1 VTGGVFLQAV
11 ISGLS
16 TGAVYGL
23 VGLGFTLVWSLTRVL
38 ALAHGD
44 VVVASALIAVL
55 AVIGRTPVASSPGL
69 GYSVLLVLLTLVA
82 GVLLALLT
90 YAVAVRPFL
99 DRSRRSDDVLG
110 WVAGTV
116 TAGLVIRTALGL
128 ALPAAAYAVPDALHL
143 DSLNRSGVVDLP
155 GGTTV
160 TVRSFAVFGVAVV
173 VAFATDGFIRRS
185 RVGRGMR
192 AVAEDVDAA
201 ALCGVDVERL
211 VVAAF
216 AIAGLLA
223 AIAAL
228 LDAPAHS
235 VAVDSGALLGL
246 SGAAAALLGRL
257 GSPRGA
263 VVGGLALGVGQQ
275 LIANW
280 SHLGADWAATFPLA
294 VLVTVVAVRPAGLR
308 AGRQVAVE

>member
-16 TGAVYGL
+16 IGAVYGL

-44 VVVASALIAVL
+44 VVVASALVAVL

-128 ALPAAAYAVPDALHL
+128 AAAYAVPDALHL

>member
-1 VTGGVFLQAV
+1 MTGGVFLQAV

-16 TGAVYGL
+16 IGAVYGL

-44 VVVASALIAVL
+44 VVVGSVLVAVL
-55 AVIGRTPVASSPGL
+55 VVVGRTPVASSPGV
-69 GYSVLLVLLTLVA
+69 GHSVLLVVLTVLA
-82 GVLLALLT
+82 GVALALLT

-143 DSLNRSGVVDLP
+143 DRITSSGVVDLP
-155 GGTTV
+155 GGATV
-160 TVRSFAVFGVAVV
+160 TVRSFAVFAVAVI
-173 VAFATDGFIRRS
+173 VATATDWFIRRS
-185 RVGRGMR
+185 RIGRGMR
-192 AVAEDVDAA
+192 AVADDVDAA
-201 ALCGVDVERL
+201 AICGVDVERL
-211 VVAAF
+211 VVVAF
-216 AIAGLLA
+216 ALAGFLA
-223 AIAAL
+223 AVAAL
-228 LDAPAHS
+228 LDAPAHA

-246 SGAAAALLGRL
+246 SGAAAALLGKL

-263 VVGGLALGVGQQ
+263 VFGGLVLGVGQQ
-275 LIANW
+275 LIALS

-294 VLVTVVAVRPAGLR
+294 VLVAVVALRPAGLR
-308 AGRQVAVE
+308 AGRQVTVE

>member
-1 VTGGVFLQAV
+1 MSGGVLLQAV

-16 TGAVYGL
+16 IGAVYGL

-44 VVVASALIAVL
+44 VVVASVLVAVL
-55 AVIGRTPVASSPGL
+55 AVIGRTPVASSPGAGL
-69 GYSVLLVLLTLVA
+69 SLSLVLLTLLA

-143 DSLNRSGVVDLP
+143 DGITSSGIVDLP
-155 GGTTV
+155 GGATV

-173 VAFATDGFIRRS
+173 VAVLTDWFIRRS

-246 SGAAAALLGRL
+246 SGAAAALLGKL

-263 VVGGLALGVGQQ
+263 VVGGLLLGVGQQ

-294 VLVTVVAVRPAGLR
+294 VLVAVVAVRPAGLR
-308 AGRQVAVE
+308 AGRQVVVE

>member
-1 VTGGVFLQAV
+1 
-11 ISGLS
+11 
-16 TGAVYGL
+16 
-23 VGLGFTLVWSLTRVL
+23 
-38 ALAHGD
+38 
-44 VVVASALIAVL
+44 
-55 AVIGRTPVASSPGL
+55 VASSPGL
-69 GYSVLLVLLTLVA
+69 GYAVLLVLLTLVA